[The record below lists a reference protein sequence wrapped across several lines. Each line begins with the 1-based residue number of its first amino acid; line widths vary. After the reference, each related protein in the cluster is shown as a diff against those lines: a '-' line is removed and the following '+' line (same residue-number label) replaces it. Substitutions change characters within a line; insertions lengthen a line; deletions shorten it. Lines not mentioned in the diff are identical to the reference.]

1 DIAWLP
7 LWLQPHQIPV
17 VKDCAKDDGSI
28 SLLSCKVLHFSLHLS
43 SVGTS
48 QLSSGQF
55 NDKLKITN
63 CDTNFKDEMKT
74 NSNEGSPS
82 KVIPEAQAVQN
93 NADFKN
99 KEESKTNSEPLS
111 KIEGNKG
118 PRSRKKVNSGNLR
131 NVNIDD
137 VIELSIAASEAMVI
151 SEIMSNSSVS
161 DPLPASAVLEAALH
175 VKEARKQLFSEALC
189 ASSDR
194 ELDESD
200 FLLDLDES
208 TMVDAFDD
216 VGLCITRVIHSPENS
231 IHGTSDFKQEKPSRS
246 SSSCDQGTHVSESCC
261 LETHNE
267 NLKNQDVENNAKNS
281 PTNHDLASK
290 PLKCLPPLPTSS
302 ADEHIALI
310 QNSIQNVDTSGTKED
325 VEETPGIV
333 KVGGVAL
340 EENRVKR
347 KHIKK
352 LFNQETSFISESI
365 DTTRKCSLSESVD
378 AENEIIESSGTPF
391 ITRSAC
397 PYNTIRKNN
406 DIVSQD
412 HMKSPFLSL
421 TDPLCSVV
429 PCSLSC
435 NDAHIEEDGKEPV
448 IINTLRDQTSDG
460 FVEDNVPSKTFAQ
473 REDFDFPKIVAENSG
488 LSVQRKCS
496 SLKNYSMIMPA
507 LDKLKDIV
515 IPFPINGNANH
526 FKYDDKVTI
535 GEPSSFKE
543 TNDDN
548 IDVLFRHHESLP
560 PLMLNNK
567 KRRVKACKTKF
578 NGDGADQNLIRLT
591 ELNSDYGGKATTLSN
606 VPLESSLS
614 LHPTDKQCL
623 QKKRVQFVEAK
634 HGTKRTKTSKGLKST
649 NRVCYLREN
658 LESVGWKP
666 SIILS
671 PKKVPTAKFL
681 YGCAT
686 NSWMLNFHW
695 LVDSLKAGCLL
706 PPGRYLNLPI
716 QPSEKRSLR
725 VGEPFCFKFRAL
737 IFDGIGIL
745 LSGKVS
751 FCSKFSNIIK
761 HGGGQVFISLE
772 QLLQNLKVGSC
783 TLGVILVES
792 EASVS
797 RHLRHC
803 GLENNIQTLP
813 ASWII
818 QSLFCGK
825 LIPLKKDRYASLHR
839 IKMPTFPEEQEFDMS
854 QEI

>member
-1 DIAWLP
+1 MI
-7 LWLQPHQIPV
+7 
-17 VKDCAKDDGSI
+17 
-28 SLLSCKVLHFSLHLS
+28 LLFFSCW
-43 SVGTS
+43 
-48 QLSSGQF
+48 
-55 NDKLKITN
+55 
-63 CDTNFKDEMKT
+63 
-74 NSNEGSPS
+74 
-82 KVIPEAQAVQN
+82 
-93 NADFKN
+93 
-99 KEESKTNSEPLS
+99 
-111 KIEGNKG
+111 
-118 PRSRKKVNSGNLR
+118 
-131 NVNIDD
+131 
-137 VIELSIAASEAMVI
+137 
-151 SEIMSNSSVS
+151 
-161 DPLPASAVLEAALH
+161 
-175 VKEARKQLFSEALC
+175 
-189 ASSDR
+189 
-194 ELDESD
+194 
-200 FLLDLDES
+200 
-208 TMVDAFDD
+208 
-216 VGLCITRVIHSPENS
+216 
-231 IHGTSDFKQEKPSRS
+231 
-246 SSSCDQGTHVSESCC
+246 
-261 LETHNE
+261 
-267 NLKNQDVENNAKNS
+267 
-281 PTNHDLASK
+281 
-290 PLKCLPPLPTSS
+290 
-302 ADEHIALI
+302 
-310 QNSIQNVDTSGTKED
+310 
-325 VEETPGIV
+325 

-649 NRVCYLREN
+649 NRVCCK
-658 LESVGWKP
+658 S
-666 SIILS
+666 
-671 PKKVPTAKFL
+671 
-681 YGCAT
+681 
-686 NSWMLNFHW
+686 
-695 LVDSLKAGCLL
+695 
-706 PPGRYLNLPI
+706 
-716 QPSEKRSLR
+716 
-725 VGEPFCFKFRAL
+725 
-737 IFDGIGIL
+737 
-745 LSGKVS
+745 
-751 FCSKFSNIIK
+751 
-761 HGGGQVFISLE
+761 
-772 QLLQNLKVGSC
+772 
-783 TLGVILVES
+783 
-792 EASVS
+792 
-797 RHLRHC
+797 
-803 GLENNIQTLP
+803 
-813 ASWII
+813 
-818 QSLFCGK
+818 
-825 LIPLKKDRYASLHR
+825 
-839 IKMPTFPEEQEFDMS
+839 
-854 QEI
+854 